1 MTIPFLPLKENDRL
15 NALNECHLLDTLPEE
30 YFDNIDLISSTFI
43 DITKKKKQEKK
54 LQLLDYS
61 FKNIA
66 STVCLIL
73 KDDSFFDFYTFTKK

>member
-1 MTIPFLPLKENDRL
+1 M
-15 NALNECHLLDTLPEE
+15 HLLGTLPEE

-43 DITKKKKQEKK
+43 DVTEKKKQEKK

-61 FKNIA
+61 FKNTA

-73 KDDSFFDFYTFTKK
+73 KDDSFIDFYTFTKK